1 VRRTRGRDRRACRP
15 PGAAARP
22 RSGRA
27 RRSRGLRSPRRQQ
40 WQPRQPSQS
49 ALPFGPTRSTVDVRR
64 LGRRALVGRGEHPAL
79 PRERERRRR
88 DRGAKMFRRG
98 SATASPAMSSSRLSI
113 WPLLIGRRS
122 RQTWPPTP
130 TSAASSRRWHGTGSA
145 ILTRCLF
152 AAEIAAPSEPPPSL
166 RKSGDALSRYRPGVG

>member
-1 VRRTRGRDRRACRP
+1 VRRTRGRHRRACRP

-40 WQPRQPSQS
+40 WQPRQPSES

-98 SATASPAMSSSRLSI
+98 SATASPAMSSSVEHLASAHR
-113 WPLLIGRRS
+113 RRS